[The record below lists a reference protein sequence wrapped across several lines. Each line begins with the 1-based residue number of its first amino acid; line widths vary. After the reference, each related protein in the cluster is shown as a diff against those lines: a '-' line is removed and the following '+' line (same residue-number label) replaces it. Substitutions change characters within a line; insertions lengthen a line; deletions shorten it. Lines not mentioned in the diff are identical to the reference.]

1 MKRTSYISELREII
15 AAEKNRG
22 RIITFV
28 PTMGFLHQ
36 GHLSLIQ
43 QAKQKDAFLVVSIF
57 VNPLQFGPN
66 EDLSRYPR
74 DIERD
79 ARLLEEAGVDAL
91 FHPTVEE
98 MYPRAMLTF
107 VEVKELDAMLCGAT
121 RPGHFRGVAT
131 VVSKL
136 FHIVQPDM
144 AFFGQKDYQ
153 QYLIIERMVKDL
165 NLPVKICPVPI
176 VREEDGLA
184 MSSRNI
190 FLTSEQ
196 RQEALVLS
204 KSLNAAELSI
214 QGGQRS
220 AREIERQIREQI
232 TLESRGII
240 DYVEVRDAGDL
251 SEVNE
256 IKQSVLLA
264 LAVKFGT
271 TRLIDNKVVEVE
283 QNVQNDDEIKN
294 S

>member
-144 AFFGQKDYQ
+144 AYFGQKDYQ